1 MVESKAQIRSE
12 VAMRLKALRES
23 TKPKLTVRKV
33 AELLGLPPSTYAS
46 YEDKFKQQYLPVKLV
61 TKLARILEERGVDA
75 AEVLSLGGIAD
86 AYEDRGRPSKEQEE
100 GSSHMAQI
108 DEVDAEASAGA
119 GNVGSSDVLRTWVIP
134 QNVVDIATESPLSR
148 VKIVRIKGD
157 SMVPLFNPLD
167 RVMVDT
173 GDIEPSPPGVFV
185 VWDGLGFVVKRV
197 QVVPHSDPMTV
208 KFTSDNP
215 KYEPYERVL
224 GEAYIQGRVI
234 GKWQWT

>member
-1 MVESKAQIRSE
+1 
-12 VAMRLKALRES
+12 
-23 TKPKLTVRKV
+23 
-33 AELLGLPPSTYAS
+33 
-46 YEDKFKQQYLPVKLV
+46 
-61 TKLARILEERGVDA
+61 
-75 AEVLSLGGIAD
+75 
-86 AYEDRGRPSKEQEE
+86 
-100 GSSHMAQI
+100 MAQI